1 MSFKE
6 KNIVVTLVN
15 FSLILIFYLC
25 ATAYMSVND
34 EFTSTNIFRVW
45 GVVIGMAIFVTI
57 AATII
62 THVVLSILEG
72 IKTGEKNK
80 PFMDDLEDER
90 DKMIDLRGT
99 KITYTVSSLGSGLAM
114 LSFALGETPLVMF
127 SLLIF
132 FGVLSQII
140 GDITR
145 LLIYRGVL

>member
-6 KNIVVTLVN
+6 KNIMVTLVN
-15 FSLILIFYLC
+15 FSLILIVYLS
-25 ATAYMSVND
+25 ATAYMSIND
-34 EFTSTNIFRVW
+34 KFTSTNVFRVW
-45 GVVIGMAIFVTI
+45 GVVIVMAIFVSI

-62 THVVLSILEG
+62 THIVLGIFEG
-72 IKTGEKNK
+72 IKTGEKTQ

-99 KITYTVSSLGSGLAM
+99 KITYTVSSLGSAVAM
-114 LSFALGETPLVMF
+114 LSFVLGATPLVMF